1 MIESHVYIGLFNILR
16 KCCFVLFL
24 VILNSDQGSSQ
35 ITEKDEFEE
44 EALKVFVDCNFCDLD
59 FIRKNISYVNYVRD
73 TRVAQVHVL
82 TTTQRT
88 GSGSTQYT
96 FNFIGQLDFEGQ
108 ENVLSTIA
116 NVDATSDERRKMR
129 TKFIEIGLMHFVAQ
143 TPMVKHLLIDYEL
156 SGDSVKTEEIRD
168 KWNNWVYKI
177 RANGWFN
184 GQAVYKSKDLSS
196 SISANK
202 ITDKWKFENWANFNY
217 DESIYELDSV
227 TEIMNSNRNFYFES
241 SAIRSINNHWSAGL
255 VVAARS
261 STYRNIQF
269 NQRISPALEYNIYD
283 YADFNSKQIR
293 LQYRVSY
300 NKFQYVD
307 TTIYNQLNED
317 LLSHNLSLA
326 AEFKQKWGSI
336 NFSTTVSQYLHDTSL
351 KRLDLWG
358 SVSWRV
364 AKGLSLNANGGLE
377 FIQDQISLPKGG
389 ATDVE
394 ILTQQRQLATNYS
407 YRGSIGFTYTFGSIY
422 NNVVNPRFGN

>member
-1 MIESHVYIGLFNILR
+1 
-16 KCCFVLFL
+16 
-24 VILNSDQGSSQ
+24 
-35 ITEKDEFEE
+35 
-44 EALKVFVDCNFCDLD
+44 
-59 FIRKNISYVNYVRD
+59 
-73 TRVAQVHVL
+73 
-82 TTTQRT
+82 
-88 GSGSTQYT
+88 
-96 FNFIGQLDFEGQ
+96 
-108 ENVLSTIA
+108 
-116 NVDATSDERRKMR
+116 
-129 TKFIEIGLMHFVAQ
+129 
-143 TPMVKHLLIDYEL
+143 
-156 SGDSVKTEEIRD
+156 
-168 KWNNWVYKI
+168 
-177 RANGWFN
+177 
-184 GQAVYKSKDLSS
+184 
-196 SISANK
+196 
-202 ITDKWKFENWANFNY
+202 
-217 DESIYELDSV
+217 
-227 TEIMNSNRNFYFES
+227 MNSNRNFYFES

>member
-1 MIESHVYIGLFNILR
+1 MIESHVYFGLFNILR
-16 KCCFVLFL
+16 KCCYVIFL
-24 VILNSDQGSSQ
+24 VILNSDQASSQ

-59 FIRKNISYVNYVRD
+59 FIRKNISYVSYVRD

-96 FNFIGQLDFEGQ
+96 FNFIGQLEFEGQ

-156 SGDSVKTEEIRD
+156 SGDSVKTEEIKD

-184 GQAVYKSKDLSS
+184 GQAIYKSKDLNS

-269 NQRISPALEYNIYD
+269 NQRISPAVEYNIYD

-300 NKFQYVD
+300 NNFQYVD

-317 LLSHNLSLA
+317 LLSYNLSLA

-336 NFSTTVSQYLHDTSL
+336 NFSTTASQYLHDTSL